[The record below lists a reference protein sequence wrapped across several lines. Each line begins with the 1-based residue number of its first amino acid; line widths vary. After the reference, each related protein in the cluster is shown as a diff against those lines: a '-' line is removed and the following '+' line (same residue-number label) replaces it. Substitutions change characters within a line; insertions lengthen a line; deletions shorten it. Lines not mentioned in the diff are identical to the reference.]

1 MNRYSAL
8 GKFPHVKAHYA
19 EQLCSV
25 EASNWHTAASRAVEE
40 FLSRPGVK
48 GKQLDSLTITL
59 RLMPAQPAEPSKERH
74 DL

>member
-8 GKFPHVKAHYA
+8 GKFPEVKAHNA

-25 EASNWHTAASRAVEE
+25 EASDWPTAFQRASKE

-48 GKQLDSLTITL
+48 GKQLDSITITV
-59 RLMPAQPAEPSKERH
+59 RLMPAQLAPLEGES
-74 DL
+74 